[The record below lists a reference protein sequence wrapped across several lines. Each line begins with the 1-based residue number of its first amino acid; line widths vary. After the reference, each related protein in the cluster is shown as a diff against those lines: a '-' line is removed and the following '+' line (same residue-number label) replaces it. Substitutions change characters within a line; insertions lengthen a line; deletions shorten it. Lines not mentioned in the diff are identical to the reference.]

1 MTLCVAIY
9 YRYTKTF
16 AVCADVMLDKFEKMT
31 SEPIDV
37 SEHLSLMTL
46 DSILKCA
53 YSSKT
58 DCQLKRYVSKS

>member
-1 MTLCVAIY
+1 
-9 YRYTKTF
+9 
-16 AVCADVMLDKFEKMT
+16 MLNKFEKLT

-37 SEHLSLMTL
+37 SEHLSLMAL